1 MIKSFK
7 SVLPTQ
13 TSQPH
18 ISSESAQVDDGRKRS
33 LSIILPTL
41 LVGLPVACAVI
52 WLLRY
57 KFRPWIWSRTK
68 IHDKATPYFD
78 LDRRT
83 QGEVSIDDLGN
94 DCQTTRRDHRKGT
107 LMSAT
112 LKEEVLEGL
121 SPKVKG
127 KVNH

>member
-1 MIKSFK
+1 M
-7 SVLPTQ
+7 LPAQ

-18 ISSESAQVDDGRKRS
+18 ISSESAQVDDNRKRS

-41 LVGLPVACAVI
+41 LVGLPLACAVI

-57 KFRPWIWSRTK
+57 KFRPWTWSRTK
-68 IHDKATPYFD
+68 IHDKVTPYFD
-78 LDRRT
+78 LDRRA

-94 DCQTTRRDHRKGT
+94 DCQTTRRDHRKGA

-112 LKEEVLEGL
+112 LREEVLEGL
-121 SPKVKG
+121 SPKIKG
-127 KVNH
+127 KINP